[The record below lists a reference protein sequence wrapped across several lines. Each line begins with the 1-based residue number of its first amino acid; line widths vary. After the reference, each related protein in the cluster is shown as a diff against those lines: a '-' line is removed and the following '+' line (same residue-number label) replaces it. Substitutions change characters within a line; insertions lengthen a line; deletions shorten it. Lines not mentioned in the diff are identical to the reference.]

1 MKLGFVTCVQLGLSC
16 MEAIYEAGGKLQV
29 AITLKDEKAKSKSG
43 RIFLDKFCQSNS
55 IDLVK
60 IDHINDDHVVDL
72 IKEYDLDWLFIIGWS
87 QIANKR
93 LLDTPKLGVLG
104 MHPTLLPKGRGR
116 ASIPWAIIKGLDETG
131 VTLFKLDEGVD
142 TGAILSQHKIP
153 LNDSTTS
160 TELYQLVSD
169 AHSNLMKS
177 IIPNI
182 LSGNVNLQEQDNAA
196 ATVWEGRTPKDGEI
210 DLKDS
215 VVNAERLVRATTKP
229 YPGAFVMKEG
239 KKYIIWKAQVVNKY
253 TDGLCLEFKD
263 GFLECLEWEVDTC
276 INT

>member
-16 MEAIYEAGGKLQV
+16 MEAIYDAGGKLQV

-43 RIFLDKFCQSNS
+43 RVFLDKFCQSKS
-55 IDLVK
+55 IELVK
-60 IDHINDDHVVDL
+60 IDHINDDNVIDV
-72 IKEYDLDWLFIIGWS
+72 IKKYDLDWLFIIGWS
-87 QIANKR
+87 QIAKKR

-215 VVNAERLVRATTKP
+215 IVNAERLVRATTKP
-229 YPGAFVMKEG
+229 YPGAFVMREG
-239 KKYIIWKAQVVNKY
+239 KKYIIWKAQVVKKY

-263 GFLECLEWEVDTC
+263 GFLECLEWEVE
-276 INT
+276 